1 MRAEDTRLCPKFEAT
16 FTLLSKRWVG
26 LIWEVL
32 LAGPLRFSQIESR
45 IPALSDRMLAERL
58 KDMEVSGIVTRLVL
72 PTMPVQVVY
81 ELTPKGQ
88 AFAPVLEAVHHWAD
102 QWVEMTSGASQR

>member
-1 MRAEDTRLCPKFEAT
+1 MKTEDMPLCPKFEAT

-58 KDMEVSGIVTRLVL
+58 KDMESSGIVTRLVH

-102 QWVEMTSGASQR
+102 EWIGMTPETSQR